1 MDKQLAIDIE
11 TYSDVDLIN
20 CGVYKYT
27 DSDNFE
33 ILLFA
38 YSVDDEETKIV
49 DLASGEKLPE
59 EIMEMLLDDSVIKT
73 AFNANF
79 ERTCLSRHLGV
90 KLKPEAWRCTAVQA
104 AMLALPLSLEGVGVV
119 LGLDKQKM
127 SEGKELIRYF
137 CSPCKPTKSNGG
149 RTRNLPEDA
158 PEKWELFKTY
168 CIRDVDVEK
177 QIRKKLWKYP
187 IPEKEQ
193 QLYCLDQRIND

>member
-49 DLASGEKLPE
+49 DFASGEKLPE

-127 SEGKELIRYF
+127 SEGKELIR
-137 CSPCKPTKSNGG
+137 C
-149 RTRNLPEDA
+149 
-158 PEKWELFKTY
+158 
-168 CIRDVDVEK
+168 V
-177 QIRKKLWKYP
+177 
-187 IPEKEQ
+187 
-193 QLYCLDQRIND
+193 